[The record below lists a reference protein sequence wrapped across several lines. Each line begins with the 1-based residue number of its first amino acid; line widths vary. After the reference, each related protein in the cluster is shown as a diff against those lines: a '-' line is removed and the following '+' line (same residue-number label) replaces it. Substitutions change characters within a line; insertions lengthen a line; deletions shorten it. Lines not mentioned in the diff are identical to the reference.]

1 MNAIIT
7 LGGAIVDIIA
17 KTEEDFLVEWGMNK
31 GGMQLVDKAGM
42 AKLYDAIGAATE
54 ISGGSAANTAVGIAS
69 LGGEVGFIG
78 KIAKDS
84 LGRIF
89 THDIT
94 QSGVAFSPCYAD
106 DNEST
111 ASSIV
116 LITPDAQRTMA
127 TYLGAA
133 THLTPDDI
141 DPKLIES
148 ADWVYLEGYM
158 IEALYGVA
166 CFEYIASLAAANK
179 TRIALSLSDA
189 WCVERNREKL
199 LDFIKAHVDLLFGN
213 ALEAEALIG
222 KKDQADLSSLASLA
236 SEVVITKS
244 SEGSLV
250 ITPSGEA
257 KIKADKSAQVVDTT
271 GAGDIYAAGYLY
283 ARHRGDD
290 IKDAM
295 QIATIVASE
304 IISHVGARPQVSLKE
319 LIA

>member
-1 MNAIIT
+1 MSAIIT

-17 KTEEDFLVEWGMNK
+17 PSEEDFLVERGMNK
-31 GGMQLVDKAGM
+31 GGMQVVDKEGM
-42 AKLYDAIGAATE
+42 ATLYDAIGAATE

-94 QSGVAFSPCYAD
+94 KSGVAFTPSYAEGD
-106 DNEST
+106 EST

-116 LITPDAQRTMA
+116 LITPDGERTMA

-133 THLTPDDI
+133 THLAPDDI
-141 DPKLIES
+141 DPKLIEG

-158 IEALYGVA
+158 IEALYGEA
-166 CFEYIASLAAANK
+166 CFEYIAECAKAYQ
-179 TRIALSLSDA
+179 TQIALSLSDA

-199 LDFIKAHVDLLFGN
+199 LGFLGAHVDLVFGN
-213 ALEAEALIG
+213 ALEVEALIG
-222 KKDQADLSSLASLA
+222 KNFESLSSLAD
-236 SEVVITKS
+236 EVVITKS
-244 SEGSLV
+244 GEGSSV
-250 ITPSGEA
+250 ITPSGEVS
-257 KIKADKSAQVVDTT
+257 IKADNSAQVVDTT
-271 GAGDIYAAGYLY
+271 GAGDLYAAGYLY

-295 QIATIVASE
+295 RIATIVASE
-304 IISHVGARPQVSLKE
+304 IISHIGARPQVSLRE